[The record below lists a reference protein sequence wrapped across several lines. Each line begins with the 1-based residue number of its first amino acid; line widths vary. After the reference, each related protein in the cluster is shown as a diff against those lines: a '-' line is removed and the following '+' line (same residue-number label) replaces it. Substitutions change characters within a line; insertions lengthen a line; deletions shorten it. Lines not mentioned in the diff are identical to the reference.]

1 MDEVIYFVLQK
12 GVEDNKAAAQKLS
25 ELLSNVGVSC
35 EIKDDVVLRIALD
48 TEQFQNVTKRK
59 AGQKKKIMGFKNVMP
74 ETFLKEYEEKGV
86 GFLEEKYH
94 ISRRTA
100 YRRVAQARAYPGEA
114 YWYRYDEHG
123 NLR

>member
-35 EIKDDVVLRIALD
+35 EIKDDVVLRIVLD

-59 AGQKKKIMGFKNVMP
+59 AGQKKKITGFKNVMP

-86 GFLEEKYH
+86 GFLAEKYN
-94 ISRRTA
+94 ISKRTA
-100 YRRVAQARAYPGEA
+100 YRRVAQAKAYPGEV